1 MNLELDSP
9 RNPGS
14 IAFAGRQS
22 MYVEQFNH

>member
-14 IAFAGRQS
+14 MAFAGRQS
-22 MYVEQFNH
+22 MYVGRFSP